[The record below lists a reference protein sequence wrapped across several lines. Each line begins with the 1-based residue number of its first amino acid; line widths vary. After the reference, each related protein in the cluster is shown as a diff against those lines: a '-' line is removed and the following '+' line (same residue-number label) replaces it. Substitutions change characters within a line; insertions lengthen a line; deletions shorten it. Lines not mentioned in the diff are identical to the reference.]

1 MAEQT
6 EKAFL
11 KQPKVFLSS
20 KKSGKGKRPGKGG
33 NRYWKSIGLGFKT
46 PREAIEGAYIDKK
59 CPFTGTVSIRG
70 RILAGT
76 CHSAK
81 MTSLFAISS
90 EESLPSIFR
99 YEKRHSNIPA
109 HISPCFRV
117 KEGDHVI
124 IGQCRPLSKTV
135 RFNVLKVI
143 PAGSSGGGKKA
154 FTGMFLYL
162 LTSPVVLTATGIV
175 FGSIYDCAI
184 LYSSIRKGL
193 SSYVNFSSLFLKML
207 LQASGLTS
215 GVVPIWRKINGCSF
229 FPYVWGKEDL
239 AKNFGCDLVS
249 EEAISFYG
257 NVEIIV
263 LLLLFDLGIE
273 PLRVR
278 SSCNNSD
285 ELLSRNQL
293 NWKDKYAFVIV
304 LSSPSLTNDRN
315 LKVTAA
321 SVLNINH
328 LEVADQVFDG
338 HGGKDASH
346 FVCDHFPRVIVEDV
360 DFPLELEKAD
370 TRSFMETDAA
380 FAKSC
385 SLESSLASLLVVN
398 AGDSR
403 TVLSWRG
410 RAIEMSKDHRPC
422 CVKERRQIES
432 LGGLI
437 DDGYLN
443 GLLGIT
449 RALGDWHLER
459 TKETGE
465 RIGPL
470 SAEPELKLITLT
482 KEDEFLIIDRDG
494 IWDVF
499 TRPVNEPNAHER
511 SQNAIDFTRRRLQE
525 HNDVKLCCKEIVEE
539 ATKRG
544 ATDNLT
550 VVVVSFHSE
559 PPRPCARQRGRVRRS
574 ISAEGLQ
581 SLKCLLEG

>member
-20 KKSGKGKRPGKGG
+20 KKSAKGKRPGKGG

-46 PREAIEGAYIDKK
+46 PREAIEGTYIDKK
-59 CPFTGTVSIRG
+59 CPFTGTVSVRG

-81 MTSLFAISS
+81 MIRTIIVRRNYLHFIKKYQ
-90 EESLPSIFR
+90 R

-154 FTGMFLYL
+154 FTGIITIMIVKDKEQVSQEMEDLDDTYNCNKKAWSLLCWGGFWCAQMENWAHKDSPLDFVSGSNRLESISEDSVATERKNDL
-162 LTSPVVLTATGIV
+162 LT
-175 FGSIYDCAI
+175 
-184 LYSSIRKGL
+184 
-193 SSYVNFSSLFLKML
+193 NFIPTLR
-207 LQASGLTS
+207 SGEWS
-215 GVVPIWRKINGCSF
+215 DIGGR
-229 FPYVWGKEDL
+229 PYMEDTHICITDL

-257 NVEIIV
+257 
-263 LLLLFDLGIE
+263 
-273 PLRVR
+273 
-278 SSCNNSD
+278 
-285 ELLSRNQL
+285 
-293 NWKDKYAFVIV
+293 
-304 LSSPSLTNDRN
+304 
-315 LKVTAA
+315 
-321 SVLNINH
+321 
-328 LEVADQVFDG
+328 VFDG

-346 FVCDHFPRVIVEDV
+346 FVRDHLPRVIVKDV
-360 DFPLELEKAD
+360 GFPLELEKAV

-385 SLESSLASLLVVN
+385 SLESSLASGTTALTALIFGRSLLVAN

-403 TVLSWRG
+403 AVLSWRG
-410 RAIEMSKDHRPC
+410 TAIEMSKDHRPC
-422 CVKERRQIES
+422 CQKERRRIES
-432 LGGLI
+432 LGGFI

-443 GLLGIT
+443 GLLGVT
-449 RALGDWHLER
+449 RALGDWHLEGM
-459 TKETGE
+459 KETGE

-470 SAEPELKLITLT
+470 SAEPELKMITLT
-482 KEDEFLIIDRDG
+482 KEDEFLIIGSDG

-499 TRPVNEPNAHER
+499 T

-525 HNDVKLCCKEIVEE
+525 HNDVKLCCKEMVEE
-539 ATKRG
+539 AIKRG

-559 PPRPCARQRGRVRRS
+559 PPQPSVRQRGRVRRS

-581 SLKCLLEG
+581 CLKSHLEG